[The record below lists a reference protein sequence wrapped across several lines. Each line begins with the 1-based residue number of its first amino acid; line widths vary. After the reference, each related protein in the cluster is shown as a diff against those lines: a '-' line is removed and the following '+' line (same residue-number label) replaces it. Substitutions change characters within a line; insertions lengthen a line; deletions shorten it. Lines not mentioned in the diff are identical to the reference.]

1 MRSKGGTEQP
11 GRDAG
16 FSRPLSGSEQLVMKR
31 APGLSEEGSGRQLAF
46 ARIGGSLFHHG
57 EADRLMRAMTGSF
70 KYDLVTL
77 WDFFFIENIHIS
89 SLPKGCSYKLRS
101 VFEASLRI
109 NDLV

>member
-16 FSRPLSGSEQLVMKR
+16 FSRPLSGPDQLVMKR
-31 APGLSEEGSGRQLAF
+31 APGLSEEGSGRQLEF

-89 SLPKGCSYKLRS
+89 SLPKGCS
-101 VFEASLRI
+101 
-109 NDLV
+109 